1 MVRDVEVGDTLI
13 YGPDAADVVGV
24 NGGTVNLVRSDAYG
38 HMPLEVAVD
47 IEDVSITSPGGNFIG
62 SYGRING
69 SVSTSENFIGD
80 SQDDSQDASQDTE
93 DEDDHTDGQDAE
105 PTQAT
110 LSGYTEA
117 GN

>member
-1 MVRDVEVGDTLI
+1 MVRNVEVGDTLI

-47 IEDVSITSPGGNFIG
+47 IEDVSITSPDGNFIG

-80 SQDDSQDASQDTE
+80 SQDDSQDASPDTA
-93 DEDDHTDGQDAE
+93 DEDDHTDGQDDGPAQ
-105 PTQAT
+105 TT
-110 LSGYTEA
+110 LSGYS
-117 GN
+117 GGDN